1 MHLPDTPYEGNT
13 VPFKEPSKLFK
24 KGQSMSDLVYKITDN
39 NFQTEVLESRVP
51 VLVDFWADWCGPCKS
66 LEPILEEIAKEQ
78 TGKIKICKV
87 NVEDNPQLAASFNI
101 RNIPFLAFVKDGQ
114 KVAELV
120 GNQPKQVILNQI
132 NALQ

>member
-1 MHLPDTPYEGNT
+1 MKITYEREYN
-13 VPFKEPSKLFK
+13 
-24 KGQSMSDLVYKITDN
+24 MSDLVYKITDN
-39 NFQTEVLESRVP
+39 NFQTEVLESKVP
-51 VLVDFWADWCGPCKS
+51 VLVDFWADWCGPCKA
-66 LEPILEEIAKEQ
+66 LEPILEQIAKEQ
-78 TGKIKICKV
+78 EGKIKICKV

-101 RNIPFLAFVKDGQ
+101 RNIPFIAFVKDGQ

>member
-1 MHLPDTPYEGNT
+1 
-13 VPFKEPSKLFK
+13 
-24 KGQSMSDLVYKITDN
+24 
-39 NFQTEVLESRVP
+39 
-51 VLVDFWADWCGPCKS
+51 
-66 LEPILEEIAKEQ
+66 
-78 TGKIKICKV
+78 
-87 NVEDNPQLAASFNI
+87 VEDNPQLAASFNI